1 MAIQD
6 YLYDALFDEIK
17 KDRELKDK
25 APLLGDLFI
34 INNETETKAKKVAS
48 YERLLHYFSHRSKWE
63 EELVQYLSNR
73 YMKVR

>member
-6 YLYDALFDEIK
+6 NLYEALFDEIK
-17 KDRELKDK
+17 KDRELNDK

-34 INNETETKAKKVAS
+34 INEETETKAKKVAS
-48 YERLLHYFSHRSKWE
+48 YERLLIYFSHRSKWD
-63 EELVQYLSNR
+63 EELIQYLSNR

>member
-6 YLYDALFDEIK
+6 RLYDALFYEIN

-34 INNETETKAKKVAS
+34 INEETEKKANKVAS
-48 YERLLHYFSHRSKWE
+48 YERLLYYFSHRSKWD

-73 YMKVR
+73 YMKVK

>member
-1 MAIQD
+1 MAPQD
-6 YLYDALFDEIK
+6 NLYDALFDEIK
-17 KDRELKDK
+17 KDKELTDK

-34 INNETETKAKKVAS
+34 INEEAETKAKKLAS
-48 YERLLHYFSHRSKWE
+48 YERLLNYISNRNKWD